1 MATTKE
7 ELQER
12 AQLVRVHE
20 ANCKIEYP
28 TKDEANFRL
37 AIMKKIGGAF
47 SLRELRDKVIEGPV
61 TATVPAPTPKQQP
74 QTARR

>member
-1 MATTKE
+1 MTSKE

-28 TKDEANFRL
+28 TPEEANFRV
-37 AIMKKIGGAF
+37 AIMKQLGREFG
-47 SLRELRDKVIEGPV
+47 LREIRIAAITGPV
-61 TATVPAPTPKQQP
+61 LTTAPRPIK
-74 QTARR
+74 REG